1 MSNQVKR
8 EYKESAAPLWF
19 KGKGDFMLSLDIN
32 EEVLDRIMSQ
42 AEVGG
47 KVKIRFLKEES
58 KKSEKSPDAYL
69 EFTSRED
76 NEAYKAGRAKK

>member
-1 MSNQVKR
+1 MSETKR
-8 EYKESAAPLWF
+8 VYKDSAAPLWF

-58 KKSEKSPDAYL
+58 KKSDKSPDAYL

-76 NEAYKAGRAKK
+76 NEAYKAGRTQR